1 MTDKNILYFLIFLA
15 SLVSYHFYQK
25 NQALS
30 SLLNDQDE
38 ALNSCQEA
46 IESQKKYIDYLNYYY
61 GAHQGQS
68 GSKNYFN

>member
-15 SLVSYHFYQK
+15 SLVSYHFYQENK
-25 NQALS
+25 TLS

-46 IESQKKYIDYLNYYY
+46 IDSQKKHIDYLNYYY
-61 GAHQGQS
+61 GFNQNHS